1 MSLSTGI
8 TAATLIDR
16 CICSY
21 NAHNLVYNHFA
32 VVLRKCG
39 CLANEIVLAPVFRD
53 DHSEFVDARG
63 ADFQAA
69 AKEVSK
75 LHGNV
80 LLVARGRAIWKA
92 EQSLFRQCVS
102 PVCCFASVFAC
113 PLLHRW
119 TAQMDSRCCRVVL
132 QVDSSDQ
139 WQVQHKWS

>member
-1 MSLSTGI
+1 MFLSTGI
-8 TAATLIDR
+8 TAATLIDL

-21 NAHNLVYNHFA
+21 NAHNLMYNHFA

-39 CLANEIVLAPVFRD
+39 FLANEIVPAPVSGTIT
-53 DHSEFVDARG
+53 SEFVDACG
-63 ADFQAA
+63 ADAFQAA

-80 LLVARGRAIWKA
+80 LLVARGREIWKA

-113 PLLHRW
+113 PLL
-119 TAQMDSRCCRVVL
+119 
-132 QVDSSDQ
+132 
-139 WQVQHKWS
+139 